1 MAVVWSLGER
11 LYIVGHATVRLPW
24 SLLDGLPLLDQ
35 VIPARIAL
43 YTALVCAVIVAIWVA
58 RGAAPPAARW
68 GLGILA
74 AFLLIPDSGVVAP
87 ATNIAFFN
95 QRVSQPAFFTTDL
108 YRKYLTPGE
117 LVLPIPYAENG
128 LSMLWQA
135 RTGMYFRMA
144 SGYFGTVPPFYASQ
158 AIVPQLV
165 ANSPGPKAPEQLAS
179 MLVSRHIGAII
190 AEPRE
195 VGPWRPVIADL
206 HLKPIAVGGVLLYRV
221 PERALG

>member
-1 MAVVWSLGER
+1 MAVVWSLGAR

-43 YTALVCAVIVAIWVA
+43 YTALVCAVIVAIWVG

-74 AFLLIPDSGVVAP
+74 AFLIIPASGVVAP
-87 ATNIAFFN
+87 GTNISFFN
-95 QRVSQPAFFTTDL
+95 QRVSEPAFFTTDL

-158 AIVPQLV
+158 AIVPQLK
-165 ANSPGPKAPEQLAS
+165 ADIPGPNAPQELES
-179 MLVSRHIGAII
+179 MLVSRHIGAIV

-195 VGPWRPVIADL
+195 VATWGPVIAKL
-206 HLKPIAVGGVLLYRV
+206 RLKPLAVGGVLLYRV
-221 PERALG
+221 PETGLG